1 MLNHRKIFRESPR
14 KNTIEKNEV
23 FFLDVLTGK
32 DYLDLSKTWCLR
44 IDVKLHCTKTVHLIK
59 DNSISI
65 FSYEMRFAFTP
76 FIYLTNNV
84 ESL

>member
-1 MLNHRKIFRESPR
+1 MLNYRKIFRESPR
-14 KNTIEKNEV
+14 KNIIEKNEV
-23 FFLDVLTGK
+23 VFLDVLTGK
-32 DYLDLSKTWCLR
+32 DYLDISKTWCLR
-44 IDVKLHCTKTVHLIK
+44 IDVKLHRTKTVHLIK

-65 FSYEMRFAFTP
+65 FSYEMRFAFTS